1 MNGDT
6 LSDSEERS
14 DFNPSQSISTLA
26 DLQVKAYENRVR
38 ERLLAKYPTPT
49 PAEARRLEKEIEK
62 LVQIYAQG
70 RILLQGVPSDGHP
83 TEITDCKR
91 SLQPERVESCH
102 ERE

>member
-6 LSDSEERS
+6 PSDSEERS
-14 DFNPSQSISTLA
+14 DFNTSQSISTLA
-26 DLQVKAYENRVR
+26 DLQAKAYENRVR
-38 ERLLAKYPTPT
+38 ERLLAKSPQTT

-70 RILLQGVPSDGHP
+70 RNFLQGVPSDGTNRNHKP
-83 TEITDCKR
+83 EEISATR
-91 SLQPERVESCH
+91 ESGIIH

>member
-6 LSDSEERS
+6 PSDSEERS

-49 PAEARRLEKEIEK
+49 SGRSQKTGERDREACSDLCSGKNSPA
-62 LVQIYAQG
+62 G
-70 RILLQGVPSDGHP
+70 RSIGWTP
-83 TEITDCKR
+83 TEITD
-91 SLQPERVESCH
+91 
-102 ERE
+102 REEIVCNPREWNHS

>member
-14 DFNPSQSISTLA
+14 DFNPSESIGTWA
-26 DLQVKAYENRVR
+26 DFQVKAYENRVR

-49 PAEARRLEKEIEK
+49 PAEGRRLEKEIEK

-70 RILLQGVPSDGHP
+70 RILLQRVRSDGVRRDHGLRETRP
-83 TEITDCKR
+83 TQEHEISD
-91 SLQPERVESCH
+91 

>member
-38 ERLLAKYPTPT
+38 ERLVARYPTPT

-70 RILLQGVPSDGHP
+70 RILLQGVPSDGIRRNDGTQGVAP
-83 TEITDCKR
+83 TREMGFR
-91 SLQPERVESCH
+91 H

>member
-1 MNGDT
+1 MNGET

-26 DLQVKAYENRVR
+26 DLQVKSYENRVR

-70 RILLQGVPSDGHP
+70 RILLQGRSVGQTPPRSRTARDAFHP
-83 TEITDCKR
+83 KE
-91 SLQPERVESCH
+91 
-102 ERE
+102 

>member
-6 LSDSEERS
+6 PSDSEERS

-26 DLQVKAYENRVR
+26 DLQAKAYENRVR

-49 PAEARRLEKEIEK
+49 PAEARRLQKEIEK

-70 RILLQGVPSDGHP
+70 RNFLQGVPSDGTNRNHKP
-83 TEITDCKR
+83 EEISATR
-91 SLQPERVESCH
+91 ESGIIH

>member
-14 DFNPSQSISTLA
+14 DFNPSQSISTLT

-70 RILLQGVPSDGHP
+70 RILLQGDPSDGTHRDYGQRKMRS
-83 TEITDCKR
+83 TQESEI
-91 SLQPERVESCH
+91 SH

>member
-6 LSDSEERS
+6 PSDSEERS
-14 DFNPSQSISTLA
+14 GFNPAQSISTLA

-38 ERLLAKYPTPT
+38 ERLLA
-49 PAEARRLEKEIEK
+49 RLEKGIDK

-70 RILLQGVPSDGHP
+70 RNFLQGVPSDGTNRNHKP
-83 TEITDCKR
+83 EEISVTR
-91 SLQPERVESCH
+91 GSGIIH

>member
-14 DFNPSQSISTLA
+14 DFNPSQSSSTLA
-26 DLQVKAYENRVR
+26 NLQVKAYENRVR

-49 PAEARRLEKEIEK
+49 PAEAIRLEKEIEK

-70 RILLQGVPSDGHP
+70 RNFLQGVPSDGTNRNHKP
-83 TEITDCKR
+83 EEISATR
-91 SLQPERVESCH
+91 ESGIIH